1 MNRTRLISTLAAVV
15 AALAAAAPA
24 AAEAP
29 SDPSFQEASA
39 LFAAEGEAGGS
50 GTVPTLRGPGALQA
64 EGGGGGICWG
74 KELMRSKGTWPYVRR
89 LYLYTVW
96 CGSGGVITYRSS
108 SVRTSHDTICW
119 TSGGPFLAKTAGGAG
134 HSFVEV
140 QTWAGVS
147 CHSPVYFVSFH
158 DSMMLR
164 VHYYPNGG
172 YATVAYD

>member
-1 MNRTRLISTLAAVV
+1 MVAVV

-29 SDPSFQEASA
+29 SDPSFEQAIA

-50 GTVPTLRGPGALQA
+50 GTVSTFRGGALQA
-64 EGGGGGICWG
+64 EGGGGGLCWG
-74 KELMRSKGTWPYVRR
+74 RELMRSKGTWPYVRR

-119 TSGGPFLAKTAGGAG
+119 TSSGPFLAKTAGGAG
-134 HSFVEV
+134 YSFVEV

-164 VHYYPNGG
+164 VRYYPNGG

>member
-1 MNRTRLISTLAAVV
+1 MNSTRLISTLAAVV

-29 SDPSFQEASA
+29 TEPPFEEASA
-39 LFAAEGEAGGS
+39 LFGAEGEAGGS
-50 GTVPTLRGPGALQA
+50 GTGQFKRPGPMQA

-74 KELMRSKGTWPYVRR
+74 KELLRSKGTWPYVRR

-96 CGSGGVITYRSS
+96 CGSGGTITYRSS
-108 SVRTSHDTICW
+108 SVRTSHDAICW
-119 TSGGPFLAKTAGGAG
+119 TESGPFLAKMAGGAG
-134 HSFVEV
+134 YSFVEV
-140 QTWAGVS
+140 QTWAGTA
-147 CHSPVYFVSFH
+147 CHSPLYFVSFH

-164 VHYYPNGG
+164 VRYYPNGG